1 MFRLFS
7 RPARRS
13 RGPRRQ
19 PRALLFGVQQLE
31 TRDCPS
37 GPAGGVP
44 SNGEGHNQP
53 PSIASFSVS
62 QAGHH
67 DVRLEGSVSDDGAV
81 SGLTVNFTG
90 VVNGSTCTDDD
101 GDFSVVLT
109 ASALGT
115 ITATAMDEGG
125 LSSDPCNADLT
136 NVAPSISVS
145 ARQVAG
151 GCWIIEGSVSDE
163 WAYGLTVTLSSSNP
177 LLDGV
182 SVEVGSN
189 GGFEFSILDP
199 TANLTGTTVAAS
211 VTDWWDES
219 DTSFTSIG

>member
-7 RPARRS
+7 RPARRT

-37 GPAGGVP
+37 APATGVP
-44 SNGEGHNQP
+44 SSGAGNHP
-53 PSIASFSVS
+53 PSVSSFSVS

-67 DVRLEGSVSDDGAV
+67 DVQLTGSVSDDGAV
-81 SGLTVNFTG
+81 SGLTVSFSG
-90 VVNGSTCTDDD
+90 VVSGSTSTDED

-115 ITATAMDEGG
+115 ITATVTDDGG
-125 LSSDPCNADLT
+125 LGSDPCSADLT

-145 ARQVAG
+145 ARQVTG

-163 WAYGLTVTLSSSNP
+163 WAYGLTVTLSSSNR
-177 LLDGV
+177 LIDGV

-199 TANLTGTTVAAS
+199 NANLSGATVAAS
-211 VTDWWDES
+211 VTDWWGES

>member
-13 RGPRRQ
+13 RSPRRH
-19 PRALLFGVQQLE
+19 PRALLFGVQRLE

-37 GPAGGVP
+37 CPAGGVP

-53 PSIASFSVS
+53 PSIESFSVS
-62 QAGHH
+62 QAGRH
-67 DVRLEGSVSDDGAV
+67 DVLLEGSVSDDGPV
-81 SGLTVNFTG
+81 SGLAVGFTG
-90 VVNGSTCTDDD
+90 VVVGSTSTDAD
-101 GDFSVVLT
+101 GNFSVVLT

-115 ITATAMDEGG
+115 ITATATDEGG
-125 LSSDPCNADLT
+125 LSSDPSNADLT
-136 NVAPSISVS
+136 NLPPTISVT

-163 WAYGLTVTLSSSNP
+163 WAYGLTVTLSSSHP

-199 TANLTGTTVAAS
+199 TANLSGATVAAS
-211 VTDWWDES
+211 VTDWWGES